1 MSKKKKVL
9 RNILIIIAV
18 FIAAA
23 FSVNWLLTKRLEGF
37 LKRELSIRTAKA
49 TDNFYDLSFDN
60 LSISFFKGELRIEG
74 IHLKP
79 DSVTFNDWLMKDSLP
94 DTYFIAHIG
103 DIDFKGLNLTWRHN
117 YKHLYFDTF
126 AIKKPIIE
134 VITPF
139 SAYQDTTNSSSQ
151 KKRSENVKSK
161 TLYEVISPYINILS
175 VNAIALDSASAF
187 FTVES
192 NASPLVYG
200 LENVSF
206 NAYGFLLNEFSSDD
220 GKLLYSDNFEFIT
233 NQPQVLFSNQDFKL
247 ETQQILLSTIDSV
260 IRISDIHFYPEDK
273 LWDNLKEKPEK
284 SLNAFIADVEFDGIH
299 FWRKNGL
306 NHLAVRS
313 FEIIKPDINI
323 TNLSGGK
330 KKSGKIV
337 RGDPFTNDS
346 LVQNISLYTMIS
358 PVLNS
363 VSIQEVAI
371 EEAKMNYDWL
381 SGDSINQFQLN
392 DFNLQ
397 AQQFHV
403 DSLSE
408 ISHNFFYSKNFMMRA
423 HDISLLMKHEN
434 QKMKIDRIFLDSDEG
449 DLLFSGI
456 SVIPLSTIKPG
467 IYVSG
472 AIDTLGFLGVNYD
485 KGITMRSIKLE
496 KPDIQLL
503 LSGSKPSKSDKT
515 ARQKSS
521 MSVSVGE
528 ILNPMFRFIQI
539 HDIEIDQISLTIDDR
554 ISTVPAKY
562 QLDKFDFFV
571 TDFIINSQTV
581 QHEPFFFDYK
591 NIGFRFSD
599 FDNLI
604 LNNSY
609 RLRIANAEFSTLKGM
624 LEFNQI
630 NFETVTTD
638 LKSTLNFTTPYL
650 QFKGLNNLPEYPI
663 KNLQFSNFLIQS
675 PCLNYQEIT
684 GLKLDLKLNEFSV
697 DSFLWGSES
706 LNLGTINLRYP
717 VVAFTAAKPKF
728 NDDPKNET
736 KKENP
741 DAVYLALKRIADQ
754 IDLRQ
759 LSLTDASVAFDYY
772 NKKYELNSFS
782 FSPINF

>member
-284 SLNAFIADVEFDGIH
+284 SLNAFIADVEFDGIT
-299 FWRKNGL
+299 FCRKT
-306 NHLAVRS
+306 
-313 FEIIKPDINI
+313 E
-323 TNLSGGK
+323 
-330 KKSGKIV
+330 
-337 RGDPFTNDS
+337 
-346 LVQNISLYTMIS
+346 
-358 PVLNS
+358 
-363 VSIQEVAI
+363 
-371 EEAKMNYDWL
+371 
-381 SGDSINQFQLN
+381 
-392 DFNLQ
+392 
-397 AQQFHV
+397 
-403 DSLSE
+403 
-408 ISHNFFYSKNFMMRA
+408 
-423 HDISLLMKHEN
+423 
-434 QKMKIDRIFLDSDEG
+434 
-449 DLLFSGI
+449 
-456 SVIPLSTIKPG
+456 
-467 IYVSG
+467 
-472 AIDTLGFLGVNYD
+472 
-485 KGITMRSIKLE
+485 
-496 KPDIQLL
+496 
-503 LSGSKPSKSDKT
+503 
-515 ARQKSS
+515 
-521 MSVSVGE
+521 
-528 ILNPMFRFIQI
+528 
-539 HDIEIDQISLTIDDR
+539 
-554 ISTVPAKY
+554 
-562 QLDKFDFFV
+562 
-571 TDFIINSQTV
+571 
-581 QHEPFFFDYK
+581 
-591 NIGFRFSD
+591 
-599 FDNLI
+599 
-604 LNNSY
+604 
-609 RLRIANAEFSTLKGM
+609 
-624 LEFNQI
+624 
-630 NFETVTTD
+630 
-638 LKSTLNFTTPYL
+638 
-650 QFKGLNNLPEYPI
+650 
-663 KNLQFSNFLIQS
+663 
-675 PCLNYQEIT
+675 
-684 GLKLDLKLNEFSV
+684 
-697 DSFLWGSES
+697 
-706 LNLGTINLRYP
+706 
-717 VVAFTAAKPKF
+717 
-728 NDDPKNET
+728 
-736 KKENP
+736 
-741 DAVYLALKRIADQ
+741 
-754 IDLRQ
+754 
-759 LSLTDASVAFDYY
+759 
-772 NKKYELNSFS
+772 
-782 FSPINF
+782 